1 MNTIGRRVGSACRRS
16 VRCRLDDVAAERRA
30 RWSMRRA
37 SSVKVTTTSSRRC
50 ALGSRALRRCARAAR
65 GETIARRVAM
75 SAERAPSVAERL
87 QPRVDACNEITAAD
101 YAKFIP
107 FVVDGQSVGALQP
120 WFAEELLEA
129 CGPGTLRR
137 DEGGA
142 VVFVDGLDTP
152 DARSEALKPGLL
164 ALRDNG
170 TITGWRDE
178 IFPVTMGYGV
188 PPLLRIERAAASLL
202 GVRAYGVHVNGFVT
216 LPNGEKELWVGKRA
230 KNKQTFPSKLDHL
243 VAGGLPDGMPPSE
256 CVVKECAEEASV
268 PEHLARNAKA
278 VNVVSYS
285 MNYNGCCKR
294 DVLFCYDLELPLDF
308 VPTPDDGEVESF
320 ERFPIA
326 KVLDVMMTT
335 EDFKPNCCLVII
347 DFCVRHGY
355 LTPDEPGYVRLVQSL
370 RVGND

>member
-1 MNTIGRRVGSACRRS
+1 
-16 VRCRLDDVAAERRA
+16 
-30 RWSMRRA
+30 
-37 SSVKVTTTSSRRC
+37 
-50 ALGSRALRRCARAAR
+50 
-65 GETIARRVAM
+65 M
-75 SAERAPSVAERL
+75 SAGRAPSSAERL

-107 FVVDGQSVGALQP
+107 FVVDGQAVGALQP

-142 VVFVDGLDTP
+142 VVFVEGLDTP

-164 ALRDNG
+164 SLRDKG

-216 LPNGEKELWVGKRA
+216 LPNGEKELWVGRRA
-230 KNKQTFPSKLDHL
+230 KNKQTFPSRLDHL

-268 PEHLARNAKA
+268 PECLARNAKA

-294 DVLFCYDLELPLDF
+294 DVLFCYDLELP
-308 VPTPDDGEVESF
+308 
-320 ERFPIA
+320 
-326 KVLDVMMTT
+326 
-335 EDFKPNCCLVII
+335 
-347 DFCVRHGY
+347 
-355 LTPDEPGYVRLVQSL
+355 
-370 RVGND
+370 

>member
-1 MNTIGRRVGSACRRS
+1 
-16 VRCRLDDVAAERRA
+16 
-30 RWSMRRA
+30 
-37 SSVKVTTTSSRRC
+37 
-50 ALGSRALRRCARAAR
+50 
-65 GETIARRVAM
+65 M
-75 SAERAPSVAERL
+75 SAGRAPSSAERL

-107 FVVDGQSVGALQP
+107 FVVDGQAVGALQP

-142 VVFVDGLDTP
+142 VVFVEGLDTP

-164 ALRDNG
+164 SLRDKG

-216 LPNGEKELWVGKRA
+216 LPNGEKELWVGRRA
-230 KNKQTFPSKLDHL
+230 KNKQTFPSRLDHL

-268 PEHLARNAKA
+268 PERLARNAKA

-285 MNYNGCCKR
+285 MNCNGRCKR

-320 ERFPIA
+320 ERYPIA

-355 LTPDEPGYVRLVQSL
+355 LTPDQPGYVRLVQSL

>member
-1 MNTIGRRVGSACRRS
+1 MKMIGRRAAVGGAVSRSRRGI
-16 VRCRLDDVAAERRA
+16 AAERRA
-30 RWSMRRA
+30 RWSMCRA
-37 SSVKVTTTSSRRC
+37 SSVKATTTSDRRC
-50 ALGSRALRRCARAAR
+50 VRGSRAPRRCARAKR
-65 GETIARRVAM
+65 GEAIARRVAM
-75 SAERAPSVAERL
+75 SAGRAPSSAERL

-107 FVVDGQSVGALQP
+107 FVVDGQAVGALQP

-142 VVFVDGLDTP
+142 VVFVEGLDTP

-164 ALRDNG
+164 SLRDKG

-216 LPNGEKELWVGKRA
+216 LPNGEKELWVGRRA
-230 KNKQTFPSKLDHL
+230 KNKQTFPSRLDHL

-268 PEHLARNAKA
+268 PECLARNAKA

-320 ERFPIA
+320 ERYPIA

-355 LTPDEPGYVRLVQSL
+355 LTPDQPGYVRLVQSL